1 MTERQPYTVV
11 EKLDGYEI
19 RDYPESR
26 LAQVDTRANFSSA
39 GNMAFGP
46 LIRYISGGNASSQR
60 IAMTAPVLQEPSAA
74 STYRVSFVMPADM
87 TEATMP
93 RPVDGR
99 VTMVTVPA
107 RRVAARG
114 FRGGW
119 SEDRFNENASALR
132 AALSRDNRAV
142 IGEPTYAR
150 FDPPWKPGF
159 LKYSE
164 ILVELAEL
172 PSGP

>member
-11 EKLDGYEI
+11 EKRDGYEI

-26 LAQVDTRANFSSA
+26 LAQVDTRASFSSA
-39 GNMAFGP
+39 GSMAFGS

-60 IAMTAPVLQEPSAA
+60 IAMTAPVLQEPSTA
-74 STYRVSFVMPADM
+74 SSYLVSFVMPAEM
-87 TEATMP
+87 TDETMP

-99 VTMVTVPA
+99 VTLVTVPA

-119 SEDRFNENASALR
+119 SEHRFHEHASALR
-132 AALSRDNRAV
+132 TALTRDKRV
-142 IGEPTYAR
+142 VTGELTYAR

-164 ILVELAEL
+164 VLIELAE
-172 PSGP
+172 PVAHG

>member
-11 EKLDGYEI
+11 EKCNGYEI

-26 LAQVDTRANFSSA
+26 LAQVDMRASFSSA
-39 GNMAFGP
+39 GSMGFGP
-46 LIRYISGGNASSQR
+46 LIRYISGGNAASQR
-60 IAMTAPVLQEPSAA
+60 IAMTAPVLQQA
-74 STYRVSFVMPADM
+74 SPKETYLVSFVMPAEM

-107 RRVAARG
+107 RRVAALG

-119 SEDRFNENASALR
+119 NEGRFHEQATALRSALT
-132 AALSRDNRAV
+132 RDNRTWT
-142 IGEPTYAR
+142 GEPTYAR

-164 ILVELAEL
+164 VLVELAE
-172 PSGP
+172 PVGHR

>member
-11 EKLDGYEI
+11 EKCIGYEI

-26 LAQVDTRANFSSA
+26 LAQVDLRASFSSA

-60 IAMTAPVLQEPSAA
+60 IAMTAPVLQEAFPQD
-74 STYRVSFVMPADM
+74 TYRVSFVMPAEM
-87 TEATMP
+87 TEASMP
-93 RPVDGR
+93 RPTDTR

-107 RRVAARG
+107 RRVAALG

-119 SEDRFNENASALR
+119 SESRFHQQTSALR
-132 AALSRDNRAV
+132 SALARDNVAWS
-142 IGEPTYAR
+142 GEPTYAR

-164 ILVELAEL
+164 VLVDLTPIDA
-172 PSGP
+172 

>member
-1 MTERQPYTVV
+1 MTEHQPFSVV
-11 EKLDGYEI
+11 EKRDGYEI

-26 LAQVDTRANFSSA
+26 LAQVDTRASFSSA
-39 GNMAFGP
+39 GSMAFGS

-74 STYRVSFVMPADM
+74 SSYLVSFVMPADM
-87 TEATMP
+87 TDETMP

-99 VTMVTVPA
+99 VTLVTVPA

-119 SEDRFNENASALR
+119 SEDRFHEHASALR
-132 AALSRDNRAV
+132 AALARDKLDV
-142 IGEPTYAR
+142 TGEPTYAR

-164 ILVELAEL
+164 VLFEITSAAE
-172 PSGP
+172 

>member
-11 EKLDGYEI
+11 EKCNGYEI
-19 RDYPESR
+19 RDYPQSH
-26 LAQVDTRANFSSA
+26 LAQVDMRASFSSA

-46 LIRYISGGNASSQR
+46 LIRYISGGNASAQR
-60 IAMTAPVLQEPSAA
+60 IAMTAPVLQEASATD
-74 STYRVSFVMPADM
+74 TYLVSFVMPAGM
-87 TEATMP
+87 NETTLP
-93 RPVDGR
+93 RPMDGR

-107 RRVAARG
+107 RRVAAVG

-119 SEDRFNENASALR
+119 NEQRFREQETALRSAL
-132 AALSRDNRAV
+132 ARDQRTFS
-142 IGEPTYAR
+142 GQPTYAR

-164 ILVELAEL
+164 VLVNLD
-172 PSGP
+172 G